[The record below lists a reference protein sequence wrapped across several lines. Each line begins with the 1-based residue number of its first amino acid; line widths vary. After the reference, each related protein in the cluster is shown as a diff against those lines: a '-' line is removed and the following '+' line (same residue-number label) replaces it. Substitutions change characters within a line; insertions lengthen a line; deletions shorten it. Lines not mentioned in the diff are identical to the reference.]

1 MKIYI
6 NFMFEKI
13 ISIFNE
19 NTKQFFDLVKIKYVF
34 NKNTNHFMF
43 EKKLD
48 LENTDHF
55 FNLKKKI
62 ISEK

>member
-19 NTKQFFDLVKIKYVF
+19 NTKQFFDLVKIKFVF
-34 NKNTNHFMF
+34 NKNTDHFMF
-43 EKKLD
+43 EKKIRSGKYRSV
-48 LENTDHF
+48 F
-55 FNLKKKI
+55 
-62 ISEK
+62 